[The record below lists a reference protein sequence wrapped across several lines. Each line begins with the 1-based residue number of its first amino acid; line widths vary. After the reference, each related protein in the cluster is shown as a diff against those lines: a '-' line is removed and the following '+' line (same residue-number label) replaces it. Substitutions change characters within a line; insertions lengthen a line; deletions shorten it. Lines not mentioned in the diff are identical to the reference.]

1 MKYGA
6 ETIEKYRKAW
16 DERAEEA
23 KRRNESRRHEAL
35 QCAQKL
41 AGMLVDRFG
50 AKKVELFGSVLHKD
64 RFNKDSDI
72 DIAVEG
78 IGPEKYFSAVAECQ
92 TADFPVDLVDVATAT
107 RLMKERIARGTI
119 LYEQK

>member
-1 MKYGA
+1 MKYSA

-16 DERAEEA
+16 DERAEEV
-23 KRRNESRRHEAL
+23 KRRNESRRQEAL

-50 AKKVELFGSVLHKD
+50 AKKVELFGSVIHKD

-92 TADFPVDLVDVATAT
+92 TVDFPVDLIEVATAT
-107 RLMKERIARGTI
+107 RLMKERIARGTV